1 MSTTDTTDTTR
12 SSGRNANEELEPP
25 TRAATFARGARKVA
39 HNKSAL
45 VGLGILVPIIMLS
58 LFGPFL
64 PLASAYETNAQEAF
78 APPSAEHP
86 FGTDTYGRDLLS
98 RVINGGRTSLL
109 IGVTPVLLGLLFAV
123 PIGLVAGYY
132 GGNVDES
139 LMRFMDLLLS
149 FPSLLLALLII
160 VALGSSM
167 WNAIIAITL
176 VFIPRIAR
184 VVRGSVLSVKT
195 EEFIEAAEARGESDI
210 YIMKNEI
217 LPNITTPILV
227 EATIRVGFAILIG
240 TAISFL
246 GLGTQPPNPDWGFM
260 IEEGRTV
267 MYQSPWYL
275 LWPSVFLGLTVVG
288 LNILGD
294 GIRDALDPKEGT

>member
-1 MSTTDTTDTTR
+1 
-12 SSGRNANEELEPP
+12 
-25 TRAATFARGARKVA
+25 
-39 HNKSAL
+39 L
-45 VGLGILVPIIMLS
+45 V
-58 LFGPFL
+58 
-64 PLASAYETNAQEAF
+64 
-78 APPSAEHP
+78 
-86 FGTDTYGRDLLS
+86 
-98 RVINGGRTSLL
+98 
-109 IGVTPVLLGLLFAV
+109 
-123 PIGLVAGYY
+123 
-132 GGNVDES
+132 
-139 LMRFMDLLLS
+139 
-149 FPSLLLALLII
+149 I

-176 VFIPRIAR
+176 VFVPRIAR

-195 EEFIEAAEARGESDI
+195 EEFVEAAEARGESDI

-288 LNILGD
+288 LNLLGD
-294 GIRDALDPKEGT
+294 GIRDALDPREGA

>member
-1 MSTTDTTDTTR
+1 MPTTDTTDTTR
-12 SSGRNANEELEPP
+12 SSRRNANGELERP
-25 TRAATFARGARKVA
+25 TRSTTFVRGVRKVA
-39 HNKSAL
+39 HNKNAL
-45 VGLGILVPIIMLS
+45 VGLLILVPIVTLS

-64 PLASAYETNAQEAF
+64 PLASPYETNAQDAF
-78 APPSAEHP
+78 ASPSAEHP

-109 IGVTPVLLGLLFAV
+109 IGVTPVLLGMLFAV
-123 PIGLVAGYY
+123 PIGLIAGYY
-132 GGNVDES
+132 GGNTDES

-149 FPSLLLALLII
+149 FPSLLLALLVI

-176 VFIPRIAR
+176 VFVPRIAR

-195 EEFIEAAEARGESDI
+195 EEFVEAAEARGESDI

-288 LNILGD
+288 LNLLGD
-294 GIRDALDPKEGT
+294 GIRDALDPREGA

>member
-1 MSTTDTTDTTR
+1 MPTTDTADTTR
-12 SSGRNANEELEPP
+12 SSRRNANDELERP
-25 TRAATFARGARKVA
+25 TRSTTFVRGARKVV
-39 HNKSAL
+39 HNKNAL
-45 VGLGILVPIIMLS
+45 VGLVILVPIVTLS

-64 PLASAYETNAQEAF
+64 PLASPYETNSQDAF
-78 APPSAEHP
+78 ASPSAEHP

-109 IGVTPVLLGLLFAV
+109 IGVTPVLLGMLFAV
-123 PIGLVAGYY
+123 PIGLIAGYY
-132 GGNVDES
+132 GGNTDES

-149 FPSLLLALLII
+149 FPSLLLALLVII
-160 VALGSSM
+160 ALGSSM

-176 VFIPRIAR
+176 VFVPRIAR

-195 EEFIEAAEARGESDI
+195 EEFVEAAEARGESDI

-288 LNILGD
+288 LNLLGD
-294 GIRDALDPKEGT
+294 GIRDALDPREGA